1 MQENIL
7 NAFAEQAKT
16 MYAPMSKFNSLF
28 VENMEKLTEYQI
40 NAVKSYA
47 EMGLSQMKSAADVQ
61 DLESMRTFASSQAEV
76 ASGMNKKIMAGRLHP
91 RERVRRT
98 IRRVHFNRHGAG
110 RQGNGIGIGRH
121 TGGACLRCLC
131 REQHR
136 TR

>member
-76 ASGMNKKIMAGRLHP
+76 ASGMNKKIMEDVKTLSDMT
-91 RERVRRT
+91 REFKT
-98 IRRVHFNRHGAG
+98 
-110 RQGNGIGIGRH
+110 QMEGIMEEMRN
-121 TGGACLRCLC
+121 TAA
-131 REQHR
+131 E
-136 TR
+136 TAKTTAKTAASKAKAA